1 MAIGHRYSR
10 HREVTMKNPLML
22 GAVAATVALLAGCG
36 SSSKTT
42 SSTTSAAGA
51 TGATGTSASSASK
64 SPYSGGTPAA
74 AAASGAGTVLVTTKH
89 SKLGTVLAA
98 GPKKLS
104 VYLFEADT
112 GGKSACSAGC
122 ARVWPPVT
130 TNGTAQTGGGALGS
144 DVGTIVRSDGTRQV
158 TYKGHPLYFFAKDKD
173 DGDSYGQGIKAFGSS
188 WYVLAP
194 SGNKIDNS

>member
-1 MAIGHRYSR
+1 MGIGHRYSR

-22 GAVAATVALLAGCG
+22 GAAAATVALLAGCG
-36 SSSKTT
+36 SASKTT
-42 SSTTSAAGA
+42 TSTTSAAGA
-51 TGATGTSASSASK
+51 TGTSASSAAK

-74 AAASGAGTVLVTTKH
+74 AATTAGGTVVVTTKH

-112 GGKSACSAGC
+112 GGKSTCSAGC
-122 ARVWPPVT
+122 ASVWPAVT
-130 TNGTAQTGGGALGS
+130 TSGTAQTGGGALAS

-173 DGDSYGQGIKAFGSS
+173 GGDSYGQGIKSFGSS